1 MLGFIAPWESGE
13 PVVNDQELEDTRWFT
28 RAEVQAAAESDD
40 GALKLPPRLA
50 IARRLIEHWLAGS
63 D

>member
-1 MLGFIAPWESGE
+1 
-13 PVVNDQELEDTRWFT
+13 VR
-28 RAEVQAAAESDD
+28 AAADGDESVL
-40 GALKLPPRLA
+40 GLPPRLA